1 MAERERSRRRMSLV
15 SSAEPGPFEVSWE
28 STWREDGSGRMLTS
42 NPIPFAVNQQTL
54 DPANG
59 EVR

>member
-1 MAERERSRRRMSLV
+1 MPLV